1 MERNKKRNVVTDID
15 PNGWMTTFSDLI
27 MLLLTFFVMLLSM
40 SSMDD
45 LTIKKMFSVLMGAI
59 GSLELV
65 NETNI
70 RPFKDVV
77 PTTVLNESSLLNDGN
92 QLKSLLSESKD
103 SECGAAMDKYGENIN
118 IYNDAEGVVIAFKA
132 SILFAPGKADI
143 NPEMLPIIERLGKI
157 IEATTNDILIIGH
170 TDNVPIRSG
179 RYRSNWELSF
189 FRSLS
194 FLNYF
199 LEETKIPPERF
210 GVGGAGDSQPRFP
223 NTTSENRKKNRR
235 VEIIFKKI
243 K

>member
-1 MERNKKRNVVTDID
+1 MGKNKKSNEAPDID

-45 LTIKKMFSVLMGAI
+45 LTIKKVFSVLMGAI

-65 NETNI
+65 NETDI
-70 RPFKDVV
+70 RPFNDVV
-77 PTTVLNESSLLNDGN
+77 PTTVFSEATLLNDGN
-92 QLKSLLSESKD
+92 QLKSLLSESND
-103 SECGAAMDKYGENIN
+103 PECGAAMDKYGDNIN
-118 IYNDAEGVVIAFKA
+118 IYNNSEGVVIAFKA
-132 SILFAPGKADI
+132 SILFGPGEAEIK
-143 NPEMLPIIERLGKI
+143 PEMLPIIKRLGKI
-157 IEATTNDILIIGH
+157 IEATTNDILIVGH
-170 TDNVPIRSG
+170 TDNVPIIRSD

-189 FRSLS
+189 MRSLS

-199 LEETKIPPERF
+199 LRETKIPPERF

-235 VEIIFKKI
+235 VEIIFKK
-243 K
+243 

>member
-1 MERNKKRNVVTDID
+1 MEKNKKRNVTDID
-15 PNGWMTTFSDLI
+15 PNGWMTTFSDLV

-45 LTIKKMFSVLMGAI
+45 LTIKKMFSVLMGAL

-77 PTTVLNESSLLNDGN
+77 PATVLSESSLLNDGN
-92 QLKSLLSESKD
+92 QLKSLLSESGD
-103 SECGAAMDKYGENIN
+103 PECGAAIDKYGENIN
-118 IYNDAEGVVIAFKA
+118 IYNDTEGVVIAFRA
-132 SILFAPGKADI
+132 SILFAPGEANIKAA
-143 NPEMLPIIERLGKI
+143 MLPIIKRLGKI
-157 IEATTNDILIIGH
+157 IKATTNDILIIGH
-170 TDNVPIRSG
+170 ADNVPIRSG
-179 RYRSNWELSF
+179 SYRSNWELSF

-199 LEETKIPPERF
+199 LQDAETPPERF

-235 VEIIFKKI
+235 VEIIFKK
-243 K
+243 